1 MSALAGWGKLVWTH
15 GRSHPKAAAILFFSL
30 GSGALVFVKLYTDS
44 PAEETTRQFLETLNG
59 ATWSSDWLSFQRD
72 HRFWFAF
79 LVATRTVLNL
89 SVPLALAGATGWFLT
104 VGWRKLVSMSILEKV
119 RMHDARLLEA
129 MVTEMNYLHPGVL
142 SDEDIAALERK
153 ADRVFEELKPELD
166 ASHSR

>member
-1 MSALAGWGKLVWTH
+1 
-15 GRSHPKAAAILFFSL
+15 
-30 GSGALVFVKLYTDS
+30 
-44 PAEETTRQFLETLNG
+44 
-59 ATWSSDWLSFQRD
+59 
-72 HRFWFAF
+72 
-79 LVATRTVLNL
+79 
-89 SVPLALAGATGWFLT
+89 
-104 VGWRKLVSMSILEKV
+104 MSILEKV